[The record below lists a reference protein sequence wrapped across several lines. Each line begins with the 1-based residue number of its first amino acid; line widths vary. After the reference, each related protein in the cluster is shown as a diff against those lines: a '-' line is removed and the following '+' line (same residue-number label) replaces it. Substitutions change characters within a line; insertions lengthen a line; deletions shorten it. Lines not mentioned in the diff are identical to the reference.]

1 MQQAL
6 MAALSLHVLAATFW
20 VGTTFALVRTGGSGG
35 ERLFGP
41 QMGAAV
47 VAVLTGAYLWRT
59 LHEASSGP
67 TERWLTIGALCAL
80 VAVAV
85 QAVFAGSSLRKLNRQ
100 RGDDVVAR
108 SRIAVA
114 HRVAALL
121 LVVATVCMA
130 AARYA

>member
-6 MAALSLHVLAATFW
+6 MIALSLHVLAAVFW
-20 VGTTFALVRTGGSGG
+20 AGSTFALARTAGSGS

-41 QMGAAV
+41 QMGAAA

-59 LHEASSGP
+59 LHEGSFGAMEQVLGV
-67 TERWLTIGALCAL
+67 GALCAL
-80 VAVAV
+80 IAFAV
-85 QAVFAGSSLRKLNRQ
+85 QAIVAGGALRNLRRQ
-100 RGDDVVAR
+100 ASHEAAAR
-108 SRIAVA
+108 SRIVLA

-121 LVVATVCMA
+121 LVVATVAMA